1 MIGLP
6 LSISLLYFDV
16 IINWVSWVGLWC
28 RGVIMLRFY
37 GKQDWEWPLF
47 LTNQWES
54 MNIHAIKGS
63 LHGPSHPCCDIY
75 YILLKQWIT
84 TLGFNCINGIFFIS
98 TQIPP
103 PPKSPLEYTAGA
115 FAYLNCTNIL
125 KIMISP
131 PPPPLQKK
139 TPDILFPLMFKLYIY

>member
-28 RGVIMLRFY
+28 RGVIMLRFD

-54 MNIHAIKGS
+54 LNIHAIKGS

-103 PPKSPLEYTAGA
+103 PSQSPVGIYSRDFCLLELYK
-115 FAYLNCTNIL
+115 YLKNYDFSPHPL
-125 KIMISP
+125 K
-131 PPPPLQKK
+131 KK
-139 TPDILFPLMFKLYIY
+139 NPDILFPLMFKLYIY